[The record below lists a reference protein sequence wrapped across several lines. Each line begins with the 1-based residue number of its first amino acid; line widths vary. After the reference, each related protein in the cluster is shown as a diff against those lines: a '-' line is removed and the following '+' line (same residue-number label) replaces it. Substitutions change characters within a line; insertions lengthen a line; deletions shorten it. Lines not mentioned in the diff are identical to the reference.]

1 MDFPFGPKRD
11 EVRTNGEPH
20 HAAGF
25 APAPDAVSLRDEFP
39 ERQSFPLAN
48 SPHGLKYAS
57 DCDQ

>member
-1 MDFPFGPKRD
+1 MAS
-11 EVRTNGEPH
+11 RTMP
-20 HAAGF
+20 
-25 APAPDAVSLRDEFP
+25 PALRDEFP